1 MIEYIKEGKYKGYAI
16 DQVPD
21 NYLLWMT
28 NQKSFSKDYNQETR
42 DKIFTRLSNRPKKAP
57 RVNLW

>member
-1 MIEYIKEGKYKGYAI
+1 MIEYIKNGQYKGQSI

-28 NQKSFSKDYNQETR
+28 NQETR
-42 DKIFTRLSNRPKKAP
+42 DNIFTRLSNRPKKAP